1 MAWKFSSILYTV
13 WPQVY
18 IPAIGCSVSLGLI
31 SGMVLALTSGDSFLS
46 LMRMVPLDHV
56 SIVSLSFVLCFPF
69 LLCFLAVLLSISWL
83 LPIICFA
90 KSLSFSCISLGMLT
104 AFGGAGWLIRT
115 LMMFG
120 HILTFPLLI
129 CFCLRHGSGSKRGFF
144 NSVSTIAAVLALII
158 ATDRYFISHI
168 LG

>member
-1 MAWKFSSILYTV
+1 MAWNFSSILYTL

-46 LMRMVPLDHV
+46 LMRVVPLDHV

-69 LLCFLAVLLSISWL
+69 LLCFLAVSLSISWL